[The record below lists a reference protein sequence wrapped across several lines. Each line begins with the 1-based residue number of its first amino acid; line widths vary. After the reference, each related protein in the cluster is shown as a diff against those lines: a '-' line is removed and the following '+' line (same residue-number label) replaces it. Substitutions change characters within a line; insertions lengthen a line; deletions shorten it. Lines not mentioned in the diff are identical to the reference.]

1 MGHSLERAALVDTR
15 HYGDF
20 AASASL
26 RRLVGGNVAARVA
39 ALISLGLATLLVARI
54 GGPATV
60 GQYALLRV
68 IPGLAGVVASAGLP
82 TACAYF
88 LARRDARREVP
99 WAIFGIAIVSGL
111 AATVGWLAALPLLR
125 SLFFRDTSTPLLA
138 LAGITVASQLLVATA
153 KSCTQGLGDMRGANR
168 LITLEE
174 LTFLPPFAV
183 LAPLPISHL
192 AATILALLASD
203 LGTAA
208 YGWVALA
215 RTGFF
220 AGAARPSRKT
230 VANVMS
236 YGARGQL
243 GGVMTLLNL
252 RLDFILLGSFAG
264 PAVVGSY
271 AVASKFAELLRVPS
285 LAINYVLY
293 PRFARQGA
301 AIAAEGVRR
310 LVPRALLLMV
320 VLAGVVAAC
329 VNPLIPW
336 LYGRDFRAAIGPAYI
351 LVAGL
356 ITDGVGAVVSA
367 WLLGCG
373 RPGLN
378 SLSVGAGVL
387 VTVALD
393 VALIP
398 AHHASGAAVASAA
411 AYLSVTACLLI
422 TFCFVQRKRRSLR
435 PATPAMDRV
444 HA

>member
-1 MGHSLERAALVDTR
+1 VDAF
-15 HYGDF
+15 D
-20 AASASL
+20 SAVPTPTAL
-26 RRLVGGNVAARVA
+26 RRLVGGNVAARVV
-39 ALISLGLATLLVARI
+39 ALVALGIATLLVARI
-54 GGPATV
+54 GGPTTV

-68 IPGLAGVVASAGLP
+68 IPGLVGVVASAGLP

-88 LARRDARREVP
+88 LARPAAHREAP
-99 WAIFGIAIVSGL
+99 WAIFGIAVVSGL
-111 AATVGWLAALPLLR
+111 LATAAWLVALPLLR
-125 SLFFRDTSTPLLA
+125 SLFFRDTSTSLLA
-138 LAGITVASQLLVATA
+138 LAGATVASQLLVATA

-168 LITLEE
+168 LIMLEE
-174 LTFLPPFAV
+174 FTFLPPFAV

-192 AATILALLASD
+192 TATIVALLVSD
-203 LGTAA
+203 LGTAG
-208 YGWVALA
+208 YGWIVLT

-220 AGAARPSRKT
+220 TASTRPSRAT
-230 VANVMS
+230 VVHVLS
-236 YGARGQL
+236 YGARGQV

-293 PRFARQGA
+293 PCFAREGPA
-301 AIAAEGVRR
+301 MAAEDVRR
-310 LVPRALLLMV
+310 MATRALLLMI
-320 VLAGVVAAC
+320 VLAGLVAAC

-336 LYGRDFRAAIGPAYI
+336 LYGHDFRAAIVPAYI

-356 ITDGVGAVVSA
+356 VTDGVGAVVSA

-378 SLSVGAGVL
+378 SVSVGAGVV

-398 AHHASGAAVASAA
+398 AHHAVGAAVASAA
-411 AYLSVTACLLI
+411 AYLSVTACLVI
-422 TFCFVQRKRRSLR
+422 TFVLVQRKQRQARSAVPEVG
-435 PATPAMDRV
+435 PALDLLS
-444 HA
+444 